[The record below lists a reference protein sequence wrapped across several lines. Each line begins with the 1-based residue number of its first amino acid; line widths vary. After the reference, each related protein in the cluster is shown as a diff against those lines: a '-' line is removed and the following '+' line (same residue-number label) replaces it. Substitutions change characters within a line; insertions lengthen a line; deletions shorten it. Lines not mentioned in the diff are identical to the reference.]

1 MRNRS
6 KRNMRDDLAV
16 VGVPMLLVLG
26 AMAVVAWNAPSGPV
40 GRLIA
45 DTPAREVP
53 CVHLASG
60 EAGLRVVG
68 PTASVA
74 QTESGLDYLARVDTG
89 ALRTSVHADT
99 WTIDDEAETMLE
111 NIGRTIRF
119 RLANRRGDEAWV
131 ETPITGVANVRTSEG
146 EENRYLVDLTLNLQ
160 GVERTVEV
168 TLNDRSRMTYALLLG
183 RNYLRGV
190 FAVDVSRPEL
200 APTAEEGAL
209 LAVGG

>member
-1 MRNRS
+1 MRIRS
-6 KRNMRDDLAV
+6 KRSVRDDLAV
-16 VGVPMLLVLG
+16 VGVPMVLLLG
-26 AMAVVAWNAPSGPV
+26 AMAVVSWVAPAGPS

-45 DTPAREVP
+45 DTPEPDVSRLQLTA
-53 CVHLASG
+53 G
-60 EAGLRVVG
+60 EAGLRFVG

-74 QTESGLDYLARVDTG
+74 ETESGLAYLARVDTG

-99 WTIDDEAETMLE
+99 WTIESEAGSMHE
-111 NIGRTIRF
+111 NIGKPISF

-131 ETPITGVANVRTSEG
+131 ETPITGVVNVRTSEG
-146 EENRYLVDLTLNLQ
+146 EETRYLVDLTLNLQ

-183 RNYLRGV
+183 RNYLSGA
-190 FAVDVSRPEL
+190 FAVDVSRPESV
-200 APTAEEGAL
+200 PHAEEGAL